1 MLEVDEMT
9 KDLVADAL
17 NTIKTHEMNGKN
29 ECEVKYSKLIKEILR
44 ILQQNGYIGEFEFV
58 DEGPHSYFKIKLLG
72 RINNCGAIKPR
83 FAIRKDEWVEWEQ
96 KYIPGLGFGLLIVS
110 TPQGLLTNEE
120 AKKKNLG
127 GRLIAF
133 VY

>member
-1 MLEVDEMT
+1 MS

-17 NTIKTHEMNGKN
+17 NTIKTHEMNGKE
-29 ECEVKYSKLIKEILR
+29 ECEVKYSKLIKEILK
-44 ILQQNGYIGEFEFV
+44 ILQQKNYIGEFEFV
-58 DEGPHSYFKIKLLG
+58 DRGPKSFFKVKLIG

-83 FAIRKDEWVEWEQ
+83 FAIKKTEWVEWEQ
-96 KYIPGLGFGLLIVS
+96 KYIPGLGFGFLIVS
-110 TPQGLLTNEE
+110 TPKGLMTNEE
-120 AKKKNLG
+120 AKKQNLG